1 MIIQMA
7 KPNSAPYPLG
17 SHHRWVETL
26 LLLVAPF
33 LIAYI
38 LLCVILHYIGLSWI
52 LALFIAPV
60 GLLPPCLALF
70 WNGLTSPEEYLHV
83 PWLSDI
89 AVNLAYGT
97 AEEDG
102 IHFRKWI
109 RHRFV
114 RWRAIERLEY
124 WPKSDGRISLHLY
137 SQRAPIVFLP
147 AQSHQNE
154 ISEGSGNEST
164 TVEFIS
170 RKLNEAWPG
179 KSTFVISYESPRV
192 AKQGFLTEIM
202 GRLSVRQRA
211 LANALLVLLSFIC
224 FYIYSAIRTEYHN
237 YFWQVIAVL
246 WAIALIAWIGARISR
261 KAHRDS
267 RERDGSREQ
276 LNSAETETNQ
286 Q

>member
-1 MIIQMA
+1 MS

-102 IHFRKWI
+102 IHFRKWF

-137 SQRAPIVFLP
+137 SQCSPIVFLP

-154 ISEGSGNEST
+154 ISEGSGSKAT

-170 RKLNEAWPG
+170 RKLNEEWPG
-179 KSTFVISYESPRV
+179 KSTFVIAYEFPRV
-192 AKQGFLTEIM
+192 GKQGFLTEIM
-202 GRLSVRQRA
+202 GRMSVRQRA
-211 LANALLVLLSFIC
+211 LANALLMLLSFMC
-224 FYIYSAIRTEYHN
+224 FYTYWAIRTEYHN
-237 YFWQVIAVL
+237 YFWKAIGVL
-246 WAIALIAWIGARISR
+246 WTIALMIWIGARISR

-267 RERDGSREQ
+267 RERDETREQ
-276 LNSAETETNQ
+276 LNPAETETKSTMRP
-286 Q
+286 